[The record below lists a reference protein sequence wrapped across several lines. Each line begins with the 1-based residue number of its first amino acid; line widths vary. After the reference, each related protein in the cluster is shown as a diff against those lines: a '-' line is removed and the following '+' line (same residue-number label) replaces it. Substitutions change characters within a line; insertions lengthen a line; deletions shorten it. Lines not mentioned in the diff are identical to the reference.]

1 MRPIAAA
8 LLFAVLPAVT
18 AAQAVDNG
26 VSIADPTASARFA
39 AEAKRICI
47 RLRADPAAVKR
58 LAEAEGWSVE
68 EPALAPGKSPTYI
81 FADKA
86 YTRTNVWSI
95 PNGAATYW
103 VGLFDIPGQPAVRD
117 CSLIAWDLNFDA
129 VDSAFRSGKSAPDG
143 ASRDLPV
150 RMYRLP
156 NHDVVTYSWS
166 GIGTRRLHVISVTPK
181 S

>member
-1 MRPIAAA
+1 MRLIAAA
-8 LLFAVLPAVT
+8 LLFAVLPVVT
-18 AAQAVDNG
+18 AAQTADNG
-26 VSIADPTASARFA
+26 VGIAEPSASARFA

-68 EPALAPGKSPTYI
+68 DPALAPDEPPTYI
-81 FADKA
+81 FAGKA

-95 PNGAATYW
+95 TNGAATYW
-103 VGLFDIPGQPAVRD
+103 VGLFDIPGQSAVRD
-117 CSLIAWDLNFDA
+117 CSLMAWDLDFDA
-129 VDSAFRSGKSAPDG
+129 VDAAFRGGKPAPNG
-143 ASRDLPV
+143 ANRDFPV

-156 NHDVVTYSWS
+156 NHDMVTYSWS
-166 GIGTRRLHVISVTPK
+166 GIGTRRLHIISVTPK